1 MNRKQIRWT
10 IEQAAAEFNMNPR
23 TLSKRLKH
31 ADTLP
36 GEDGCF
42 GTLQIAGAVFGDI
55 EGAQLRKITA
65 EAVDQERKNLV
76 ADGKLIDVEE
86 FKADFAPIY
95 VEMVRGIRSS
105 ALAEDLQDQLLANL
119 SKLHEIRT
127 GKATT

>member
-1 MNRKQIRWT
+1 
-10 IEQAAAEFNMNPR
+10 
-23 TLSKRLKH
+23 
-31 ADTLP
+31 LP